1 ENFELIN
8 SQLSYDAAGPENSAF
23 QHCWSLSVQGQF
35 YLVIPLVVL
44 VWVWIARKRN
54 QPTVFCVPLVLAI
67 TLVAYTARVVI
78 DGTNLQDEAYL
89 ATTSRLWQLAFG
101 GLMALSIDHLRLA
114 KGLRL
119 IMGWVGLMMVLSTG
133 LIFDG
138 GQQFPG
144 PLALWPLLGLA

>member
-1 ENFELIN
+1 
-8 SQLSYDAAGPENSAF
+8 
-23 QHCWSLSVQGQF
+23 
-35 YLVIPLVVL
+35 
-44 VWVWIARKRN
+44 
-54 QPTVFCVPLVLAI
+54 
-67 TLVAYTARVVI
+67 
-78 DGTNLQDEAYL
+78 
-89 ATTSRLWQLAFG
+89 RLWQLAFG

-144 PLALWPLLGLA
+144 PLALWPLLGLAFVLFAAPHEGAAETGSVILLLHMLWFSRIAGSVKSLYR